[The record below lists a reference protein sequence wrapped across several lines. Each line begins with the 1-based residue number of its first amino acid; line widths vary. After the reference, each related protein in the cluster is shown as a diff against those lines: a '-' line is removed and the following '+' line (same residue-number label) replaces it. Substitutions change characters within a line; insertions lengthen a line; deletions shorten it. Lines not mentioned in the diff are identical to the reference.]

1 MGSMS
6 CTTEDKGKFNK
17 LRWFLIVIFLISVIL
32 MGTYVKIPGLNS
44 INPMIFN
51 AVGSILVT
59 VLLLLI
65 VFLHGMERYG
75 KKNILI
81 FFIIT
86 ATVAYLFE
94 NINVATGFP
103 AGFYTYTSNLGVLP
117 VPFIIVFD
125 YFAMGYLSWM
135 MAQILTGHYSKR
147 LDGRNIFVI
156 PFIAAFIMVMW
167 DLGMDPINS
176 TVLNLYVWQNVG
188 PYFGVPIMN
197 FVAWFMVVF
206 IFFLLFALYITRYD
220 SLKPLKVAAISNKPF
235 WSEIPV
241 TYGIMGLYNILFVIS
256 VYNDLTVSMALI
268 TVFTMI
274 FVTILALI
282 NIINNNELN
291 K

>member
-1 MGSMS
+1 MS
-6 CTTEDKGKFNK
+6 NTINGQKRFNK
-17 LRWFLIVIFLISVIL
+17 FRWFLIFIFLFSVIL
-32 MGTYVKIPGLNS
+32 MGTYVKIPGINS
-44 INPMIFN
+44 INPIVFN

-86 ATVAYLFE
+86 AAVAYLFE

-117 VPFIIVFD
+117 VPFIVVFD

-135 MAQILTGHYSKR
+135 LAQILTGHYSKR
-147 LDGRNIFVI
+147 LEGKNIFILPV
-156 PFIAAFIMVMW
+156 IAAFIMVMW

-197 FVAWFMVVF
+197 FVGWFIVVF
-206 IFFLLFALYITRYD
+206 IFFQIFALYISRYD
-220 SLKPLKVAAISNKPF
+220 NLKSENVTFISNKLF
-235 WSEIPV
+235 WSETAV

-256 VYNDLTVSMALI
+256 IYNDLTVSMALI

-282 NIINNNELN
+282 NIMDNKELD
-291 K
+291 